1 MPAFPQCLTPLALA
15 AAGTTAVALD
25 LLVVLTLAAV
35 VATIFKRLRLDSI
48 PGFLIAGALAGP
60 QALGLV
66 RSPESV
72 EQISSLATILLMFNI
87 GLHLDV
93 GSIRRGMVPIL
104 LIGVGSTLA
113 VSVAGWA
120 LGLALGLTAPVAL
133 VIALGMAMS
142 STAVLVRVV
151 GDRREYASVHA
162 RVGLGLSI
170 VQDIAAVVVMAL
182 LPVVAK
188 WAGANSAPDGAT
200 GLPHWAE
207 FVARGALGFGGVASM
222 ILIGRYLLPTVIREV
237 TRIGS
242 SELLLVFSGA
252 VALGAAI
259 GTAALGFSPEMGAF
273 LAGFLLAAT
282 PYRYQL
288 AGQLAPLRD
297 LLMVV
302 FFTVVGLSVVPRA
315 LVDHWLAVLIGV
327 GGLLVVKTAIIAFF
341 AWLGGVTAPSALV
354 TGVYLGNAGEFT
366 LVVLSA
372 AAGAG
377 IIAPETRGIAISVVT
392 ASLVISPA
400 LMRPAHGWSAML
412 AGVRLSPLPR
422 SRHLGELREG
432 PDWGGAGEPSGHV
445 IIAGFGP
452 VGRALADRFDVRKV
466 PYVVVELNPTTVA
479 KQTTIGRRI
488 VYGDV
493 TSPEVLESA
502 GVHRADAV
510 VLTIPDEDA
519 VLRACQSIRRLAPGA
534 FIAARTNYLSQ
545 AFRAAQLGAD
555 HVTIEE
561 VVTAQV
567 MEREVLAKLEAR
579 AKAPGRVQA
588 IPTSRP

>member
-1 MPAFPQCLTPLALA
+1 MSPAELHAASLVLA
-15 AAGTTAVALD
+15 AGGATPVALD
-25 LLVVLTLAAV
+25 LLVVLALATL
-35 VATIFKRLRLDSI
+35 VATIFKRLKLDSI
-48 PGFLIAGALAGP
+48 PGYLIAGALAGP
-60 QALGLV
+60 KALALV
-66 RSPESV
+66 RSPQSV
-72 EQISSLATILLMFNI
+72 EQISSLATILLMFTI
-87 GLHLDV
+87 GLHLDF
-93 GSIRRGMVPIL
+93 GSIRRGMVHIL

-113 VSVAGWA
+113 VVAAGWG
-120 LGLALGLTAPVAL
+120 LGLALGLSGPVAL
-133 VIALGMAMS
+133 TISMGMAIS
-142 STAVLVRVV
+142 STAVLVRVI

-170 VQDIAAVVVMAL
+170 VQDIGAVVVMAL
-182 LPVVAK
+182 LPVIAK
-188 WAGANSAPDGAT
+188 WAGAAGTPAPQGDS
-200 GLPHWAE
+200 GLPSWAE

-222 ILIGRYLLPTVIREV
+222 ILIGRYLLPAVIREV

-242 SELLLVFSGA
+242 SELLLVFAGV

-288 AGQLAPLRD
+288 AGQLTPLRD

-302 FFTVVGLSVVPRA
+302 FFTAVGLGVVPAA
-315 LVDHWLAVLIGV
+315 LVDHWLVVLIGV
-327 GGLLVVKTAIIAFF
+327 AGLLVAKAAIVAGS

-372 AAGAG
+372 ASAAG
-377 IIAPETRGIAISVVT
+377 ILAPETRGIAISVVT
-392 ASLVISPA
+392 ASLVVSPA
-400 LMRPAHGWSAML
+400 LMGPAHRWGAL
-412 AGVRLSPLPR
+412 LEGVRLSPLPR
-422 SRHLGELREG
+422 SRHLADAEG
-432 PDWGGAGEPSGHV
+432 QRGAEPPTGHV

-452 VGRALADRFDVRKV
+452 VGRALADRFDVRKI

-493 TSPEVLESA
+493 TSVEVLESA
-502 GVHRADAV
+502 GVHGADAV

-519 VLRACQSIRRLAPGA
+519 VLRACQSIRRLAPAA

-561 VVTAQV
+561 VVTAQA

-579 AKAPGRVQA
+579 ARRTVPPKPGL
-588 IPTSRP
+588 TSRP